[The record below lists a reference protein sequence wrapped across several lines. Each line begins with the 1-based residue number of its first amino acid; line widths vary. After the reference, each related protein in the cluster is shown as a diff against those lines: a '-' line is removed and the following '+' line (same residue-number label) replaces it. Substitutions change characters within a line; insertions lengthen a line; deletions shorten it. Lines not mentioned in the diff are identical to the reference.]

1 MADEPRWDEI
11 FSSQPAGS
19 QPAGSPPAASNQTPV
34 PQSRREAREAEN
46 ARDQS
51 RRSGKSK
58 STKPPKPPK
67 GTPKAKS
74 GSPRKRRRWIGWVI
88 AVVVVLGLAGGGAG
102 YAWLNFEPQIRKVFG
117 WELPPADYVGDGTG
131 EATIVIS
138 SGDTGVEVTNSL
150 LDAGVIKSFDTFY
163 NLLLVQKPA
172 VEFFPG
178 YYVLA
183 QKMSSAAAL
192 AAIQEPSNRVEHTA
206 LIPEGKSI
214 DQVFDILSTAT
225 DLPVS
230 DFVDAAKD
238 PTSYGV
244 AEDAPSLEG
253 YLFPATYKFDPGV
266 DARSVLTT
274 LVDRTFA
281 SLDAAGVAPQD
292 RLKVLTLASIVQRE
306 AGRDTADFYKVSR
319 VFTNRLENGWH
330 LESDATVSYGTGR
343 THTVWTT
350 SAERADKSNKYNTYA
365 NPGLPAG
372 PIGAA
377 GDLAIDAA
385 LHPADGPWFYFVPV
399 NLDTGE
405 TVFSVTLQQHNAAVR
420 QLQEWCR
427 TTQSPNCE

>member
-1 MADEPRWDEI
+1 MSDESSRAGTP
-11 FSSQPAGS
+11 SQPTPA
-19 QPAGSPPAASNQTPV
+19 QPTPAQTTLT
-34 PQSRREAREAEN
+34 RREAREAAN
-46 ARDQS
+46 APARKS
-51 RRSGKSK
+51 R
-58 STKPPKPPK
+58 PP
-67 GTPKAKS
+67 G
-74 GSPRKRRRWIGWVI
+74 KRRRWLGWVI
-88 AVVVVLGLAGGGAG
+88 ALVVIFGLAAGAAG
-102 YAWLNFEPQIRKVFG
+102 YVWANYETQVRKVLG
-117 WELPPADYVGDGTG
+117 WELPPPDYVGEGTG
-131 EATIVIS
+131 EATIVIA

-163 NLLLVQKPA
+163 SLLLIQDPP

-183 QKMSSAAAL
+183 SQMSSQAAL
-192 AAIQEPSNRVEHTA
+192 TALQDPANRVERTA

-225 DLPVS
+225 EIPVA
-230 DFVDAAKD
+230 DFEAAAAD

-244 AEDAPSLEG
+244 SAEAPSLEG
-253 YLFPATYKFDPGV
+253 YLFPATYTFDPDV

-274 LVDRTFA
+274 LVDRTFQ
-281 SLDAAGVAPQD
+281 SLDAAGVAQED
-292 RLKVLTLASIVQRE
+292 RHTVLTMAALIQRE
-306 AGRDTADFYKVSR
+306 AGRDSEDFYKVSR
-319 VFTNRLENGWH
+319 VFTNRLDEGWH

-350 SAERADKSNKYNTYA
+350 PEERADTSNKYNTYA
-365 NPGLPAG
+365 NPGLPIG

-385 LHPADGPWFYFVPV
+385 LHPADGPWFYFVPI

-405 TVFSVTLQQHNAAVR
+405 TVFSVTLAEHNAAVS

-427 TTQSPNCE
+427 VTQSPNCD